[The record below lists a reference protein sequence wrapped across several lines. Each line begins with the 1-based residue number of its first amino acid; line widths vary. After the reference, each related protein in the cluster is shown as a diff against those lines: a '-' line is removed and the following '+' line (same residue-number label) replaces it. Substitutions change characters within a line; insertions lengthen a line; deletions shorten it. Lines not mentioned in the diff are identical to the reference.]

1 MSAAT
6 RATYVAF
13 IGCGFAFASWASR
26 IPQVRDRL
34 HLTSADLGLVL
45 LTIAA
50 GSITALLLAGVIV
63 SRFHSRRTVTAMAA
77 LQGAALAAVAF
88 GYLAGVVPVVIGLFV
103 FGFSAA
109 AWDVAMNVQ
118 GAAVERRLGRAIM
131 PRFHAGY
138 SIGTVAGALVGA
150 AMVVLHVPV
159 TPHLLAVAVVE
170 AVVIPAAVRSF
181 IPDIEDLDAG
191 RGAADATGKAASP
204 LGRWREPRTL
214 LVGIVVLAF
223 AFAEGAGIDW
233 ISLSLIDGYRQAA
246 VLGTLGLAAFLASM
260 TIGRWFA
267 DGLLARY
274 GRVRVIRG
282 QTVLAIAGVLLF
294 VFSPVTPLAFAG
306 VLLWGVGA
314 SLGFP
319 VGMSAA
325 ADDPSAAAGRVS
337 VVASIGYC
345 AFLGGPP
352 LIGYLGQNITV
363 LRALIAVAVVLA
375 LATLVT
381 GALRPPPVHSPPQ
394 ADPSR

>member
-1 MSAAT
+1 MSARETTRASAQPRLPAAT

-34 HLTSADLGLVL
+34 HLTSAELGLVL
-45 LTIAA
+45 LAIAA

-63 SRFHSRRTVTAMAA
+63 TRFHSRRTVTAMAT
-77 LQGAALAAVAF
+77 LQGAALVAVAL
-88 GYLAGVVPVVIGLFV
+88 GYLAGIVPVVVGLFA

-150 AMVVLHVPV
+150 AMVALHVAV
-159 TPHLLAVAVVE
+159 TAHLLAVAV
-170 AVVIPAAVRSF
+170 AVAAVIPAAVRSF
-181 IPDIEDLDAG
+181 LPDIEHPDATHG
-191 RGAADATGKAASP
+191 PAQGAADTKGTPAKA
-204 LGRWREPRTL
+204 LRRWAEPRTL

-223 AFAEGAGIDW
+223 A
-233 ISLSLIDGYRQAA
+233 
-246 VLGTLGLAAFLASM
+246 GL
-260 TIGRWFA
+260 
-267 DGLLARY
+267 
-274 GRVRVIRG
+274 
-282 QTVLAIAGVLLF
+282 
-294 VFSPVTPLAFAG
+294 
-306 VLLWGVGA
+306 LLWGVGA

-325 ADDPSAAAGRVS
+325 ADDPAAAAGRVS

-352 LIGYLGQNITV
+352 LIGYLGQSVTV

-381 GALRPPPVHSPPQ
+381 GALRPLPVHSLPQ
-394 ADPSR
+394 ATPAADPAHPPTFAGDPDVSGAVTSRTARPSPCRSGVTPCE